1 MRSIEMSGGN
11 SLLTRIV
18 DRILPKTPDFFSL
31 VDDQCDMAVAT
42 MEELV
47 VYMES
52 GKKKVGKHVKQME
65 KEGDEL
71 KRRNIEALNTSF
83 STPMDREDIY
93 RAIVDVDHLMNYAKT
108 TVREMEVFGIDPD
121 QHLLQMAIH
130 LKEGTQSLQEGFKKL
145 SENAILAESN
155 ALAAR
160 KAERT
165 IEKQYRKALAELF
178 DLTSYVAQIRAKK
191 TSNAEQLESEIVA
204 LEYVMEAFKRREVY
218 RHMSNAADRL
228 AHAGATLYDIVVKI
242 A

>member
-1 MRSIEMSGGN
+1 
-11 SLLTRIV
+11 
-18 DRILPKTPDFFSL
+18 
-31 VDDQCDMAVAT
+31 MAVAT

-47 VYMES
+47 AFMES
-52 GKKKVGKHVKQME
+52 GKKKVGKHVKRME

-71 KRRNIEALNTSF
+71 KRRNIDALNKSF

-93 RAIVDVDHLMNYAKT
+93 RAIVDIDHLMNYAKT
-108 TVREMEVFGIDPD
+108 TVREMEEFGIAPD
-121 QHLLQMAIH
+121 QYLLQMAIH

-145 SENAILAESN
+145 RENAILAESN

-165 IEKQYRKALAELF
+165 IEKDYRKALVALF
-178 DLTSYVAQIRAKK
+178 DISTYVEDIRAKK
-191 TSNAEQLESEIVA
+191 TNSNQKLEAEIVA
-204 LEYVMEAFKRREVY
+204 FEYVMEAFKRREIY

>member
-1 MRSIEMSGGN
+1 MSGGN

-18 DRILPKTPDFFSL
+18 DRVLPKTPDFFSL

-42 MEELV
+42 LEELV
-47 VYMES
+47 VFMES

-93 RAIVDVDHLMNYAKT
+93 RAIVDIDHLMNYAKT
-108 TVREMEVFGIDPD
+108 TVREMEVFGIEPD
-121 QHLLQMAIH
+121 QHSLQMAIH

-145 SENAILAESN
+145 SENAILAEAD

-178 DLTSYVAQIRAKK
+178 DISTYVEDIRAKK
-191 TSNAEQLESEIVA
+191 TNSNQKLEAEIVA
-204 LEYVMEAFKRREVY
+204 FEYVMEAFKRREVY

>member
-1 MRSIEMSGGN
+1 MSAGGN
-11 SLLTRIV
+11 SLLTRLV
-18 DRILPKTPDFFSL
+18 DRVLPKAPDFFSL

-47 VYMES
+47 TFMQS
-52 GKKKVGKHVKQME
+52 GKKKVGKHVKRME

-71 KRRNIEALNTSF
+71 KRRNIDILNSAF

-93 RAIVDVDHLMNYAKT
+93 RAIVEIDHLMNYAKT
-108 TVREMEVFGIDPD
+108 TVREMEIFGIEPD
-121 QHLLQMAIH
+121 QYTLQMAIH
-130 LKEGTQSLQEGFKKL
+130 LRNGTQSLQEGFRKL
-145 SENAILAESN
+145 SENAILAETH

-165 IEKQYRKALAELF
+165 IEKDYRAALAELF
-178 DLTSYVAQIRAKK
+178 DISELIDNMRSNGDKGAEAQIA
-191 TSNAEQLESEIVA
+191 AFEH
-204 LEYVMEAFKRREVY
+204 VMEAFKRREIY
-218 RHMSNAADRL
+218 RHLSNAADRL

>member
-1 MRSIEMSGGN
+1 MSGGGN
-11 SLLTRIV
+11 SILTRIV
-18 DRILPKTPDFFSL
+18 DRVLPKTPDFFSL

-47 VYMES
+47 AFMQS
-52 GKKKVGKHVKQME
+52 GKKRVGKHVKKME

-71 KRRNIEALNTSF
+71 KRRNIDILNTAF

-93 RAIVDVDHLMNYAKT
+93 RAIVEIDHLMNYAKT
-108 TVREMEVFGIDPD
+108 TVREMEIFGIEPD
-121 QHLLQMAIH
+121 QYTLQMAIH
-130 LKEGTQSLQEGFKKL
+130 LKEGTQALQEGFKKL
-145 SENAILAESN
+145 SSNAILAEAD

-165 IEKQYRKALAELF
+165 IEKDYRKALAELF
-178 DLTSYVAQIRAKK
+178 DISSHVADIRAKK
-191 TSNAEQLESEIVA
+191 RSRNQEVEAEIAA
-204 LEYVMEAFKRREVY
+204 LEYVMEAFKRREIY

>member
-1 MRSIEMSGGN
+1 MSRGGN
-11 SLLTRIV
+11 SLLTRMV
-18 DRILPKTPDFFSL
+18 DRILPKTPDFFRL
-31 VDDQCDMAVAT
+31 VDDQCDMALAT

-47 VYMES
+47 VFMQS
-52 GKKKVGKHVKQME
+52 GKKKVGKSVKHME

-71 KRRNIEALNTSF
+71 KKRNIDILNSAF

-93 RAIVDVDHLMNYAKT
+93 RAIVDIDHLMNYAKT
-108 TVREMEVFGIDPD
+108 TVREMEIFGIEPD
-121 QHLLQMAIH
+121 QYTLQMAIH
-130 LKEGTQSLQEGFKKL
+130 LRDGTQSLQEGFKKL
-145 SENAILAESN
+145 SDNAILAETH

-165 IEKQYRKALAELF
+165 VEKDYRKALAELF
-178 DLTSYVAQIRAKK
+178 DISSYVADIRAKK
-191 TSNAEQLESEIVA
+191 GNRDQKLEAEIVV
-204 LEYVMEAFKRREVY
+204 LEHIMEAFKRREIY